1 MNSNFEYYKIFYYV
15 AKYENLTKA
24 ATVLKTSQ
32 PAVTRTIHKLE
43 NELGCRLFTRSK
55 TGMQLT
61 PEGRTFY
68 GYVAAGCAQFFKG
81 ENDLS
86 NLISLE
92 NGTIYISATETALHC
107 YLFQAMEEFNSLY
120 PNVRFKILN
129 NSTTES
135 VNAVKEGKVDL
146 AFVSAN
152 LQVAKPLRM
161 KILRKYHDILISG
174 NRFGELKD
182 DGKEVSLKEL
192 VSYPWISLTAET
204 ITRRFLNEYFE
215 KNSLTFTPD
224 MELATT
230 DMILPA
236 VKHNLGLGFMPH
248 EEGHA
253 AALPLTEIV
262 SKLCTLV
269 EHNPD
274 AFERIVEQSYTTALG
289 SLDEECAFRNEI
301 ALLSVSSAV
310 LCWALKLL
318 KQPDSAQTTHEVCQ
332 AYINNCLS
340 EWDSSLDCNA
350 KEILHKALFSASEA
364 GDIRFIRYE
373 EVDSSYDPE
382 RDIVQKK
389 DAFLLKGSL
398 LKSLLHEYAP
408 GYSASD
414 VISRLQSEHLLSE
427 FSSAKKIR
435 INSGTY
441 VDARLL
447 TLKSSCLT
455 EYEDSD

>member
-24 ATVLKTSQ
+24 ATALKTSQ

-43 NELGCRLFTRSK
+43 GELGCRLFTRSK
-55 TGMQLT
+55 TGMKLT

-161 KILRKYHDILISG
+161 KILRKYRDILIAG
-174 NRFGELKD
+174 MRFEELKA
-182 DGKEVSLKEL
+182 GKEELSLKEL

-215 KNSLTFTPD
+215 KNGLTFAPD

-236 VKHNLGLGFMPH
+236 VRHNLGPGFIPA
-248 EEGHA
+248 EFADAELKSGQVFEIKVKEK
-253 AALPLTEIV
+253 LP
-262 SKLCTLV
+262 
-269 EHNPD
+269 
-274 AFERIVEQSYTTALG
+274 ERNIILIYDMEYPQS
-289 SLDEECAFRNEI
+289 I
-301 ALLSVSSAV
+301 A
-310 LCWALKLL
+310 
-318 KQPDSAQTTHEVCQ
+318 
-332 AYINNCLS
+332 
-340 EWDSSLDCNA
+340 A
-350 KEILHKALFSASEA
+350 KEF
-364 GDIRFIRYE
+364 
-373 EVDSSYDPE
+373 
-382 RDIVQKK
+382 QK
-389 DAFLLKGSL
+389 FLKEKG
-398 LKSLLHEYAP
+398 
-408 GYSASD
+408 
-414 VISRLQSEHLLSE
+414 
-427 FSSAKKIR
+427 
-435 INSGTY
+435 N
-441 VDARLL
+441 
-447 TLKSSCLT
+447 
-455 EYEDSD
+455 

>member
-24 ATVLKTSQ
+24 ATALKTSQ

-43 NELGCRLFTRSK
+43 GELGCRLFTRSK
-55 TGMQLT
+55 TGMKLT

-161 KILRKYHDILISG
+161 KILRKYRDILIAG
-174 NRFGELKD
+174 MRFEELKA
-182 DGKEVSLKEL
+182 GKEELSLKEL

-215 KNSLTFTPD
+215 KNGLTFAPD

-236 VKHNLGLGFMPH
+236 VRHNLGLGFIPA
-248 EEGHA
+248 EFADAELKSGQVFEIKIKEK
-253 AALPLTEIV
+253 LPERNIV
-262 SKLCTLV
+262 LIYDM
-269 EHNPD
+269 EYP
-274 AFERIVEQSYTTALG
+274 QS
-289 SLDEECAFRNEI
+289 I
-301 ALLSVSSAV
+301 A
-310 LCWALKLL
+310 
-318 KQPDSAQTTHEVCQ
+318 
-332 AYINNCLS
+332 
-340 EWDSSLDCNA
+340 A
-350 KEILHKALFSASEA
+350 KEF
-364 GDIRFIRYE
+364 
-373 EVDSSYDPE
+373 
-382 RDIVQKK
+382 QK
-389 DAFLLKGSL
+389 FLKEKG
-398 LKSLLHEYAP
+398 
-408 GYSASD
+408 
-414 VISRLQSEHLLSE
+414 
-427 FSSAKKIR
+427 
-435 INSGTY
+435 N
-441 VDARLL
+441 
-447 TLKSSCLT
+447 
-455 EYEDSD
+455 

>member
-24 ATVLKTSQ
+24 ATALKTSQ

-43 NELGCRLFTRSK
+43 GELGCRLFTRSK
-55 TGMQLT
+55 TGMKLT

-161 KILRKYHDILISG
+161 KILRKYRDILIAG
-174 NRFGELKD
+174 MRFEELKA
-182 DGKEVSLKEL
+182 GKEELSLKEL

-215 KNSLTFTPD
+215 KNGLTFAPD

-236 VKHNLGLGFMPH
+236 VRHNLGLGFIPA
-248 EEGHA
+248 EFADPELKSGQVFEIKVKEK
-253 AALPLTEIV
+253 LPERNIV
-262 SKLCTLV
+262 LIYDM
-269 EHNPD
+269 EYP
-274 AFERIVEQSYTTALG
+274 QS
-289 SLDEECAFRNEI
+289 I
-301 ALLSVSSAV
+301 A
-310 LCWALKLL
+310 
-318 KQPDSAQTTHEVCQ
+318 
-332 AYINNCLS
+332 
-340 EWDSSLDCNA
+340 A
-350 KEILHKALFSASEA
+350 KEF
-364 GDIRFIRYE
+364 
-373 EVDSSYDPE
+373 
-382 RDIVQKK
+382 QK
-389 DAFLLKGSL
+389 FLKEKG
-398 LKSLLHEYAP
+398 
-408 GYSASD
+408 
-414 VISRLQSEHLLSE
+414 
-427 FSSAKKIR
+427 
-435 INSGTY
+435 N
-441 VDARLL
+441 
-447 TLKSSCLT
+447 
-455 EYEDSD
+455 

>member
-24 ATVLKTSQ
+24 ATALKSSQ

-43 NELGCRLFTRSK
+43 GELGCRLFTRSK
-55 TGMQLT
+55 TGMKLT

-161 KILRKYHDILISG
+161 KILRKYRDILIAG
-174 NRFGELKD
+174 MRFEELKA
-182 DGKEVSLKEL
+182 GKEELSLKEL

-215 KNSLTFTPD
+215 KNGLTFAPD

-236 VKHNLGLGFMPH
+236 VRHNLGLGFIPA
-248 EEGHA
+248 EFADAELKSGQVFEIKVKEK
-253 AALPLTEIV
+253 LPERNIILIYDTEY
-262 SKLCTLV
+262 
-269 EHNPD
+269 P
-274 AFERIVEQSYTTALG
+274 QS
-289 SLDEECAFRNEI
+289 I
-301 ALLSVSSAV
+301 A
-310 LCWALKLL
+310 
-318 KQPDSAQTTHEVCQ
+318 
-332 AYINNCLS
+332 
-340 EWDSSLDCNA
+340 A
-350 KEILHKALFSASEA
+350 KEF
-364 GDIRFIRYE
+364 
-373 EVDSSYDPE
+373 
-382 RDIVQKK
+382 QK
-389 DAFLLKGSL
+389 FLKEKG
-398 LKSLLHEYAP
+398 
-408 GYSASD
+408 
-414 VISRLQSEHLLSE
+414 
-427 FSSAKKIR
+427 
-435 INSGTY
+435 N
-441 VDARLL
+441 
-447 TLKSSCLT
+447 
-455 EYEDSD
+455 

>member
-1 MNSNFEYYKIFYYV
+1 MNSNFEYYNIFYYV

-24 ATVLKTSQ
+24 ATALKTSQ

-43 NELGCRLFTRSK
+43 GELGCRLFTRSK
-55 TGMQLT
+55 TGMKLT

-161 KILRKYHDILISG
+161 KILRKYRDILIAG
-174 NRFGELKD
+174 LRFEELKA
-182 DGKEVSLKEL
+182 GKEELSLKEL

-215 KNSLTFTPD
+215 KNGLTFAPD

-236 VKHNLGLGFMPH
+236 VRHNLGLGFIPA
-248 EEGHA
+248 EFADAELKSGQVFEIKVKEK
-253 AALPLTEIV
+253 LP
-262 SKLCTLV
+262 
-269 EHNPD
+269 
-274 AFERIVEQSYTTALG
+274 ERNIILIYDMEYPQS
-289 SLDEECAFRNEI
+289 I
-301 ALLSVSSAV
+301 A
-310 LCWALKLL
+310 
-318 KQPDSAQTTHEVCQ
+318 
-332 AYINNCLS
+332 
-340 EWDSSLDCNA
+340 A
-350 KEILHKALFSASEA
+350 KEF
-364 GDIRFIRYE
+364 
-373 EVDSSYDPE
+373 
-382 RDIVQKK
+382 QK
-389 DAFLLKGSL
+389 FLKEKG
-398 LKSLLHEYAP
+398 
-408 GYSASD
+408 
-414 VISRLQSEHLLSE
+414 
-427 FSSAKKIR
+427 
-435 INSGTY
+435 N
-441 VDARLL
+441 
-447 TLKSSCLT
+447 
-455 EYEDSD
+455 

>member
-24 ATVLKTSQ
+24 ATALKTSQ

-43 NELGCRLFTRSK
+43 GELGCRLFTRSK
-55 TGMQLT
+55 TGMKLT

-161 KILRKYHDILISG
+161 KILRKYRDILIAG
-174 NRFGELKD
+174 MRFEELKA
-182 DGKEVSLKEL
+182 GKEELSLKEL

-215 KNSLTFTPD
+215 KNGLTFAPD

-236 VKHNLGLGFMPH
+236 VRHNLGLGFIPA
-248 EEGHA
+248 EFADVELKSGQVFEIKVKEK
-253 AALPLTEIV
+253 LPERNIV
-262 SKLCTLV
+262 LIYDM
-269 EHNPD
+269 EYP
-274 AFERIVEQSYTTALG
+274 QS
-289 SLDEECAFRNEI
+289 I
-301 ALLSVSSAV
+301 A
-310 LCWALKLL
+310 
-318 KQPDSAQTTHEVCQ
+318 
-332 AYINNCLS
+332 
-340 EWDSSLDCNA
+340 A
-350 KEILHKALFSASEA
+350 KEF
-364 GDIRFIRYE
+364 
-373 EVDSSYDPE
+373 
-382 RDIVQKK
+382 QK
-389 DAFLLKGSL
+389 FLKEKG
-398 LKSLLHEYAP
+398 
-408 GYSASD
+408 
-414 VISRLQSEHLLSE
+414 
-427 FSSAKKIR
+427 
-435 INSGTY
+435 N
-441 VDARLL
+441 
-447 TLKSSCLT
+447 
-455 EYEDSD
+455 

>member
-24 ATVLKTSQ
+24 ATALKTSQ

-43 NELGCRLFTRSK
+43 GELGCRLFTRSK
-55 TGMQLT
+55 TGMKLT

-161 KILRKYHDILISG
+161 KILRKYRDILIAG
-174 NRFGELKD
+174 KRFEELKA
-182 DGKEVSLKEL
+182 GKEELSLKEL

-204 ITRRFLNEYFE
+204 ISRRFLNEYFE
-215 KNSLTFTPD
+215 KYSLTFTPD

-236 VKHNLGLGFMPH
+236 VKHNLGLGFIPA
-248 EEGHA
+248 EFADSELKSGQVFEIKVKEK
-253 AALPLTEIV
+253 LP
-262 SKLCTLV
+262 
-269 EHNPD
+269 
-274 AFERIVEQSYTTALG
+274 ERNIILIYDMEYPQS
-289 SLDEECAFRNEI
+289 I
-301 ALLSVSSAV
+301 A
-310 LCWALKLL
+310 
-318 KQPDSAQTTHEVCQ
+318 
-332 AYINNCLS
+332 
-340 EWDSSLDCNA
+340 A
-350 KEILHKALFSASEA
+350 KEF
-364 GDIRFIRYE
+364 
-373 EVDSSYDPE
+373 
-382 RDIVQKK
+382 QK
-389 DAFLLKGSL
+389 FLKE
-398 LKSLLHEYAP
+398 KEM
-408 GYSASD
+408 
-414 VISRLQSEHLLSE
+414 
-427 FSSAKKIR
+427 
-435 INSGTY
+435 
-441 VDARLL
+441 
-447 TLKSSCLT
+447 
-455 EYEDSD
+455 

>member
-24 ATVLKTSQ
+24 ATALKTSQ

-43 NELGCRLFTRSK
+43 GELGCRLFTRSK
-55 TGMQLT
+55 TGMKLT

-161 KILRKYHDILISG
+161 KILRKYRDILIAG
-174 NRFGELKD
+174 KRFEELKA
-182 DGKEVSLKEL
+182 GKEELSLKEL

-236 VKHNLGLGFMPH
+236 VKHNLGLGFIPA
-248 EEGHA
+248 EFADSELKSGQVFEIKVKEK
-253 AALPLTEIV
+253 LP
-262 SKLCTLV
+262 
-269 EHNPD
+269 
-274 AFERIVEQSYTTALG
+274 ERNIILIYDKEYPQS
-289 SLDEECAFRNEI
+289 I
-301 ALLSVSSAV
+301 A
-310 LCWALKLL
+310 
-318 KQPDSAQTTHEVCQ
+318 
-332 AYINNCLS
+332 
-340 EWDSSLDCNA
+340 A
-350 KEILHKALFSASEA
+350 KEF
-364 GDIRFIRYE
+364 
-373 EVDSSYDPE
+373 
-382 RDIVQKK
+382 QK
-389 DAFLLKGSL
+389 FLKE
-398 LKSLLHEYAP
+398 KEM
-408 GYSASD
+408 
-414 VISRLQSEHLLSE
+414 
-427 FSSAKKIR
+427 
-435 INSGTY
+435 
-441 VDARLL
+441 
-447 TLKSSCLT
+447 
-455 EYEDSD
+455 

>member
-24 ATVLKTSQ
+24 ATALKTSQ

-43 NELGCRLFTRSK
+43 GELGCRLFTRSK
-55 TGMQLT
+55 TGMKLT

-161 KILRKYHDILISG
+161 KILRKYRDILIAG
-174 NRFGELKD
+174 KRFEELKA
-182 DGKEVSLKEL
+182 GKEELSLKEL

-204 ITRRFLNEYFE
+204 ISRRFLNEYFE

-224 MELATT
+224 MKLATT

-236 VKHNLGLGFMPH
+236 VKHNLGLGFIPA
-248 EEGHA
+248 EFADSELKSGQVFEIKVKEK
-253 AALPLTEIV
+253 LP
-262 SKLCTLV
+262 
-269 EHNPD
+269 
-274 AFERIVEQSYTTALG
+274 ERNIILIYDMEYPQS
-289 SLDEECAFRNEI
+289 I
-301 ALLSVSSAV
+301 A
-310 LCWALKLL
+310 
-318 KQPDSAQTTHEVCQ
+318 
-332 AYINNCLS
+332 
-340 EWDSSLDCNA
+340 A
-350 KEILHKALFSASEA
+350 KEF
-364 GDIRFIRYE
+364 
-373 EVDSSYDPE
+373 
-382 RDIVQKK
+382 QK
-389 DAFLLKGSL
+389 FLKE
-398 LKSLLHEYAP
+398 KEM
-408 GYSASD
+408 
-414 VISRLQSEHLLSE
+414 
-427 FSSAKKIR
+427 
-435 INSGTY
+435 
-441 VDARLL
+441 
-447 TLKSSCLT
+447 
-455 EYEDSD
+455 

>member
-24 ATVLKTSQ
+24 ATALKTSQ

-43 NELGCRLFTRSK
+43 GELGCRLFTRSK
-55 TGMQLT
+55 TGMKLT

-152 LQVAKPLRM
+152 LQVAKPLQM
-161 KILRKYHDILISG
+161 KILRKYRDILIAG
-174 NRFGELKD
+174 KRFEELKA
-182 DGKEVSLKEL
+182 GKEELSLKEL

-215 KNSLTFTPD
+215 KNGLTFAPD

-236 VKHNLGLGFMPH
+236 VRHNLGLGFIPA
-248 EEGHA
+248 EFADAELKSGQVFEIKVKEK
-253 AALPLTEIV
+253 LP
-262 SKLCTLV
+262 
-269 EHNPD
+269 
-274 AFERIVEQSYTTALG
+274 ERNIILIYDMEYPQS
-289 SLDEECAFRNEI
+289 I
-301 ALLSVSSAV
+301 A
-310 LCWALKLL
+310 
-318 KQPDSAQTTHEVCQ
+318 
-332 AYINNCLS
+332 
-340 EWDSSLDCNA
+340 A
-350 KEILHKALFSASEA
+350 KEF
-364 GDIRFIRYE
+364 
-373 EVDSSYDPE
+373 
-382 RDIVQKK
+382 QK
-389 DAFLLKGSL
+389 FLKEKG
-398 LKSLLHEYAP
+398 
-408 GYSASD
+408 
-414 VISRLQSEHLLSE
+414 
-427 FSSAKKIR
+427 
-435 INSGTY
+435 N
-441 VDARLL
+441 
-447 TLKSSCLT
+447 
-455 EYEDSD
+455 

>member
-1 MNSNFEYYKIFYYV
+1 MNSNYEYYKIFYYV

-24 ATVLKTSQ
+24 ATALKTSQ

-43 NELGCRLFTRSK
+43 GELGCRLFTRSK
-55 TGMQLT
+55 TGMKLT

-161 KILRKYHDILISG
+161 KILRKYRDILIAG
-174 NRFGELKD
+174 KRFEELKA
-182 DGKEVSLKEL
+182 GKEELSLKEL

-204 ITRRFLNEYFE
+204 ISRRFLNEYFE

-236 VKHNLGLGFMPH
+236 VKHNLGLGFIPA
-248 EEGHA
+248 EFADSELKSGQVFEIKVKEK
-253 AALPLTEIV
+253 LP
-262 SKLCTLV
+262 
-269 EHNPD
+269 
-274 AFERIVEQSYTTALG
+274 ERNIILIYDMEYPQS
-289 SLDEECAFRNEI
+289 I
-301 ALLSVSSAV
+301 A
-310 LCWALKLL
+310 
-318 KQPDSAQTTHEVCQ
+318 
-332 AYINNCLS
+332 
-340 EWDSSLDCNA
+340 A
-350 KEILHKALFSASEA
+350 KEF
-364 GDIRFIRYE
+364 
-373 EVDSSYDPE
+373 
-382 RDIVQKK
+382 QK
-389 DAFLLKGSL
+389 FLKE
-398 LKSLLHEYAP
+398 KEM
-408 GYSASD
+408 
-414 VISRLQSEHLLSE
+414 
-427 FSSAKKIR
+427 
-435 INSGTY
+435 
-441 VDARLL
+441 
-447 TLKSSCLT
+447 
-455 EYEDSD
+455 

>member
-24 ATVLKTSQ
+24 ATALKTSQ

-43 NELGCRLFTRSK
+43 GELGCRLFTRSK
-55 TGMQLT
+55 TGMKLT

-152 LQVAKPLRM
+152 LQVAKLLRM
-161 KILRKYHDILISG
+161 KILRKYRDILIAG
-174 NRFGELKD
+174 MRFEELKA
-182 DGKEVSLKEL
+182 GKEELSLKEL

-215 KNSLTFTPD
+215 KNGLTFAPD

-236 VKHNLGLGFMPH
+236 VRHNLGLGFIPA
-248 EEGHA
+248 EFADAELKSGQVFEIKVKEK
-253 AALPLTEIV
+253 LPERNIV
-262 SKLCTLV
+262 LIYDM
-269 EHNPD
+269 EYP
-274 AFERIVEQSYTTALG
+274 QS
-289 SLDEECAFRNEI
+289 I
-301 ALLSVSSAV
+301 A
-310 LCWALKLL
+310 
-318 KQPDSAQTTHEVCQ
+318 
-332 AYINNCLS
+332 
-340 EWDSSLDCNA
+340 A
-350 KEILHKALFSASEA
+350 KEF
-364 GDIRFIRYE
+364 
-373 EVDSSYDPE
+373 
-382 RDIVQKK
+382 QK
-389 DAFLLKGSL
+389 FLKEKG
-398 LKSLLHEYAP
+398 
-408 GYSASD
+408 
-414 VISRLQSEHLLSE
+414 
-427 FSSAKKIR
+427 
-435 INSGTY
+435 N
-441 VDARLL
+441 
-447 TLKSSCLT
+447 
-455 EYEDSD
+455 

>member
-24 ATVLKTSQ
+24 ATALKTSQ

-43 NELGCRLFTRSK
+43 GELGCRLFTRSK
-55 TGMQLT
+55 TGMKLT

-161 KILRKYHDILISG
+161 KILRKYRDILIAG
-174 NRFGELKD
+174 KRFEELKA
-182 DGKEVSLKEL
+182 GKEELSLKEL

-236 VKHNLGLGFMPH
+236 VRHNLGLGFIPA
-248 EEGHA
+248 EFADSEFKSGQVFEIKVKEK
-253 AALPLTEIV
+253 LPERNIILIYD
-262 SKLCTLV
+262 V
-269 EHNPD
+269 EYP
-274 AFERIVEQSYTTALG
+274 QS
-289 SLDEECAFRNEI
+289 I
-301 ALLSVSSAV
+301 A
-310 LCWALKLL
+310 
-318 KQPDSAQTTHEVCQ
+318 
-332 AYINNCLS
+332 
-340 EWDSSLDCNA
+340 A
-350 KEILHKALFSASEA
+350 KEF
-364 GDIRFIRYE
+364 
-373 EVDSSYDPE
+373 
-382 RDIVQKK
+382 QK
-389 DAFLLKGSL
+389 FLKE
-398 LKSLLHEYAP
+398 KEM
-408 GYSASD
+408 
-414 VISRLQSEHLLSE
+414 
-427 FSSAKKIR
+427 
-435 INSGTY
+435 
-441 VDARLL
+441 
-447 TLKSSCLT
+447 
-455 EYEDSD
+455 

>member
-24 ATVLKTSQ
+24 ATALKTSQ

-43 NELGCRLFTRSK
+43 GELGCRLFTRSK
-55 TGMQLT
+55 TGMKLT

-161 KILRKYHDILISG
+161 KILRKDRDILIAG
-174 NRFGELKD
+174 MRFEELKA
-182 DGKEVSLKEL
+182 GKEELSLKEL

-215 KNSLTFTPD
+215 KNGLTFAPD

-236 VKHNLGLGFMPH
+236 VRHNLGLGFIPA
-248 EEGHA
+248 EFADAELKSGQVFEIKVKEK
-253 AALPLTEIV
+253 LPERNIV
-262 SKLCTLV
+262 LIYDM
-269 EHNPD
+269 EYP
-274 AFERIVEQSYTTALG
+274 QS
-289 SLDEECAFRNEI
+289 I
-301 ALLSVSSAV
+301 A
-310 LCWALKLL
+310 
-318 KQPDSAQTTHEVCQ
+318 
-332 AYINNCLS
+332 
-340 EWDSSLDCNA
+340 A
-350 KEILHKALFSASEA
+350 KEF
-364 GDIRFIRYE
+364 
-373 EVDSSYDPE
+373 
-382 RDIVQKK
+382 QK
-389 DAFLLKGSL
+389 FLKEKG
-398 LKSLLHEYAP
+398 
-408 GYSASD
+408 
-414 VISRLQSEHLLSE
+414 
-427 FSSAKKIR
+427 
-435 INSGTY
+435 N
-441 VDARLL
+441 
-447 TLKSSCLT
+447 
-455 EYEDSD
+455 

>member
-1 MNSNFEYYKIFYYV
+1 MNSNFEYYKVFYYV

-24 ATVLKTSQ
+24 SSVLKTSQ
-32 PAVTRTIHKLE
+32 PAVTRTIHNLE

-55 TGMQLT
+55 TGMKLT

-161 KILRKYHDILISG
+161 KILRKYRDILIAG
-174 NRFGELKD
+174 MRFEELKA
-182 DGKEVSLKEL
+182 GKEELSLKEL

-215 KNSLTFTPD
+215 KNGLTFAPD

-236 VKHNLGLGFMPH
+236 VRHNLGLGFIPA
-248 EEGHA
+248 EFADAELKSGQVFEIKVKEK
-253 AALPLTEIV
+253 LP
-262 SKLCTLV
+262 
-269 EHNPD
+269 
-274 AFERIVEQSYTTALG
+274 ERNIILIYDMEYPQS
-289 SLDEECAFRNEI
+289 I
-301 ALLSVSSAV
+301 A
-310 LCWALKLL
+310 
-318 KQPDSAQTTHEVCQ
+318 
-332 AYINNCLS
+332 
-340 EWDSSLDCNA
+340 A
-350 KEILHKALFSASEA
+350 KEF
-364 GDIRFIRYE
+364 
-373 EVDSSYDPE
+373 
-382 RDIVQKK
+382 QK
-389 DAFLLKGSL
+389 FLKEKG
-398 LKSLLHEYAP
+398 
-408 GYSASD
+408 
-414 VISRLQSEHLLSE
+414 
-427 FSSAKKIR
+427 
-435 INSGTY
+435 N
-441 VDARLL
+441 
-447 TLKSSCLT
+447 
-455 EYEDSD
+455 

>member
-15 AKYENLTKA
+15 AKYENLPKA
-24 ATVLKTSQ
+24 ATVLKPSQ

-236 VKHNLGLGFMPH
+236 VRHNLGLGFIPA
-248 EEGHA
+248 EFADSELKSGQVFEIKVKEK
-253 AALPLTEIV
+253 LP
-262 SKLCTLV
+262 
-269 EHNPD
+269 
-274 AFERIVEQSYTTALG
+274 ERNIILIYDMEYPQS
-289 SLDEECAFRNEI
+289 I
-301 ALLSVSSAV
+301 A
-310 LCWALKLL
+310 
-318 KQPDSAQTTHEVCQ
+318 
-332 AYINNCLS
+332 
-340 EWDSSLDCNA
+340 A
-350 KEILHKALFSASEA
+350 KEF
-364 GDIRFIRYE
+364 
-373 EVDSSYDPE
+373 
-382 RDIVQKK
+382 QK
-389 DAFLLKGSL
+389 FLKE
-398 LKSLLHEYAP
+398 KEM
-408 GYSASD
+408 
-414 VISRLQSEHLLSE
+414 
-427 FSSAKKIR
+427 
-435 INSGTY
+435 
-441 VDARLL
+441 
-447 TLKSSCLT
+447 
-455 EYEDSD
+455 

>member
-24 ATVLKTSQ
+24 ATALKTSQ

-43 NELGCRLFTRSK
+43 GELGCRLFTRSK
-55 TGMQLT
+55 TGMKLT

-146 AFVSAN
+146 PFVSAN

-161 KILRKYHDILISG
+161 KILRKYRDILIAG
-174 NRFGELKD
+174 KRFEELKA
-182 DGKEVSLKEL
+182 GKEELSLKEL

-204 ITRRFLNEYFE
+204 ISRRFLNEYFE

-236 VKHNLGLGFMPH
+236 VKHNLGLGFIPA
-248 EEGHA
+248 EFADSELKSGQVFEIKVKEK
-253 AALPLTEIV
+253 LP
-262 SKLCTLV
+262 
-269 EHNPD
+269 
-274 AFERIVEQSYTTALG
+274 ERNIILIYDMEYPQS
-289 SLDEECAFRNEI
+289 I
-301 ALLSVSSAV
+301 A
-310 LCWALKLL
+310 
-318 KQPDSAQTTHEVCQ
+318 
-332 AYINNCLS
+332 
-340 EWDSSLDCNA
+340 A
-350 KEILHKALFSASEA
+350 KEF
-364 GDIRFIRYE
+364 
-373 EVDSSYDPE
+373 
-382 RDIVQKK
+382 QK
-389 DAFLLKGSL
+389 FLKE
-398 LKSLLHEYAP
+398 KEM
-408 GYSASD
+408 
-414 VISRLQSEHLLSE
+414 
-427 FSSAKKIR
+427 
-435 INSGTY
+435 
-441 VDARLL
+441 
-447 TLKSSCLT
+447 
-455 EYEDSD
+455 

>member
-24 ATVLKTSQ
+24 ATALKTSQ

-43 NELGCRLFTRSK
+43 GELGCRLFTRSK
-55 TGMQLT
+55 TGMKLT

-161 KILRKYHDILISG
+161 KILRKYRDILIAG
-174 NRFGELKD
+174 MRFEELKA
-182 DGKEVSLKEL
+182 GKEELSLKEL

-215 KNSLTFTPD
+215 KNGLTFAPD

-236 VKHNLGLGFMPH
+236 VRHNLGLGFIPA
-248 EEGHA
+248 EFADAELKSGQVFEIKVKEK
-253 AALPLTEIV
+253 LP
-262 SKLCTLV
+262 
-269 EHNPD
+269 
-274 AFERIVEQSYTTALG
+274 ERNIILIYDMEYPQS
-289 SLDEECAFRNEI
+289 I
-301 ALLSVSSAV
+301 A
-310 LCWALKLL
+310 
-318 KQPDSAQTTHEVCQ
+318 
-332 AYINNCLS
+332 
-340 EWDSSLDCNA
+340 A
-350 KEILHKALFSASEA
+350 KEFQKFLKESAN
-364 GDIRFIRYE
+364 Y
-373 EVDSSYDPE
+373 
-382 RDIVQKK
+382 KK
-389 DAFLLKGSL
+389 
-398 LKSLLHEYAP
+398 
-408 GYSASD
+408 
-414 VISRLQSEHLLSE
+414 
-427 FSSAKKIR
+427 
-435 INSGTY
+435 
-441 VDARLL
+441 
-447 TLKSSCLT
+447 
-455 EYEDSD
+455 

>member
-24 ATVLKTSQ
+24 ATALKTSQ

-43 NELGCRLFTRSK
+43 GELGCRLFTRSK
-55 TGMQLT
+55 TGMKLT

-161 KILRKYHDILISG
+161 KILRKYRDILIAG
-174 NRFGELKD
+174 MRFEELKA
-182 DGKEVSLKEL
+182 GKEELSLKEL

-204 ITRRFLNEYFE
+204 ITRRLLNEYFE
-215 KNSLTFTPD
+215 KNGLTFAPD

-236 VKHNLGLGFMPH
+236 VRHNLGLGFIPA
-248 EEGHA
+248 EFADAELKSGQVFEIKVKEK
-253 AALPLTEIV
+253 LPERNIV
-262 SKLCTLV
+262 LIYDM
-269 EHNPD
+269 EYP
-274 AFERIVEQSYTTALG
+274 QS
-289 SLDEECAFRNEI
+289 I
-301 ALLSVSSAV
+301 A
-310 LCWALKLL
+310 
-318 KQPDSAQTTHEVCQ
+318 
-332 AYINNCLS
+332 
-340 EWDSSLDCNA
+340 A
-350 KEILHKALFSASEA
+350 KEF
-364 GDIRFIRYE
+364 
-373 EVDSSYDPE
+373 
-382 RDIVQKK
+382 QK
-389 DAFLLKGSL
+389 FLKEKG
-398 LKSLLHEYAP
+398 
-408 GYSASD
+408 
-414 VISRLQSEHLLSE
+414 
-427 FSSAKKIR
+427 
-435 INSGTY
+435 N
-441 VDARLL
+441 
-447 TLKSSCLT
+447 
-455 EYEDSD
+455 

>member
-24 ATVLKTSQ
+24 AMALKTSQ

-43 NELGCRLFTRSK
+43 GELGCRLFTRSK
-55 TGMQLT
+55 TGMKLT

-161 KILRKYHDILISG
+161 KILRKYRDILIAG
-174 NRFGELKD
+174 KRFEELKA
-182 DGKEVSLKEL
+182 GKEELSLKEL

-204 ITRRFLNEYFE
+204 ISRRFLNEYFE

-236 VKHNLGLGFMPH
+236 VKHNLGLGFIPA
-248 EEGHA
+248 EFADSELKSGQVFEIKVKEK
-253 AALPLTEIV
+253 LP
-262 SKLCTLV
+262 
-269 EHNPD
+269 
-274 AFERIVEQSYTTALG
+274 ERNIILIYDMEYPQS
-289 SLDEECAFRNEI
+289 I
-301 ALLSVSSAV
+301 A
-310 LCWALKLL
+310 
-318 KQPDSAQTTHEVCQ
+318 
-332 AYINNCLS
+332 
-340 EWDSSLDCNA
+340 A
-350 KEILHKALFSASEA
+350 KEF
-364 GDIRFIRYE
+364 
-373 EVDSSYDPE
+373 
-382 RDIVQKK
+382 QK
-389 DAFLLKGSL
+389 FLKE
-398 LKSLLHEYAP
+398 KEM
-408 GYSASD
+408 
-414 VISRLQSEHLLSE
+414 
-427 FSSAKKIR
+427 
-435 INSGTY
+435 
-441 VDARLL
+441 
-447 TLKSSCLT
+447 
-455 EYEDSD
+455 

>member
-24 ATVLKTSQ
+24 ATALKTSQ

-43 NELGCRLFTRSK
+43 GELGCRLFTRSK
-55 TGMQLT
+55 TGMKLT

-161 KILRKYHDILISG
+161 KILRKYRDILIAG
-174 NRFGELKD
+174 MRFEELKA
-182 DGKEVSLKEL
+182 GKEELSLKEL

-236 VKHNLGLGFMPH
+236 VRHNLGLGFIPA
-248 EEGHA
+248 EFADAELKSGQVFEIKVKEK
-253 AALPLTEIV
+253 LP
-262 SKLCTLV
+262 
-269 EHNPD
+269 
-274 AFERIVEQSYTTALG
+274 ERNIILIYDMEYPQS
-289 SLDEECAFRNEI
+289 I
-301 ALLSVSSAV
+301 A
-310 LCWALKLL
+310 
-318 KQPDSAQTTHEVCQ
+318 
-332 AYINNCLS
+332 
-340 EWDSSLDCNA
+340 A
-350 KEILHKALFSASEA
+350 KEF
-364 GDIRFIRYE
+364 
-373 EVDSSYDPE
+373 
-382 RDIVQKK
+382 QK
-389 DAFLLKGSL
+389 FLKEKG
-398 LKSLLHEYAP
+398 
-408 GYSASD
+408 
-414 VISRLQSEHLLSE
+414 
-427 FSSAKKIR
+427 
-435 INSGTY
+435 N
-441 VDARLL
+441 
-447 TLKSSCLT
+447 
-455 EYEDSD
+455 

>member
-24 ATVLKTSQ
+24 ATALKTSQ

-43 NELGCRLFTRSK
+43 GELGCRLFTRSK
-55 TGMQLT
+55 TGMKLT

-161 KILRKYHDILISG
+161 KILRKYRDILIAG
-174 NRFGELKD
+174 MRFEELKA
-182 DGKEVSLKEL
+182 GKEELSLKEL

-215 KNSLTFTPD
+215 KNGLTFAPD

-236 VKHNLGLGFMPH
+236 VRHNLGLGCIPAEFADA
-248 EEGHA
+248 ELKSGQVFEIKVKEK
-253 AALPLTEIV
+253 LPERNIILIYDTEY
-262 SKLCTLV
+262 
-269 EHNPD
+269 P
-274 AFERIVEQSYTTALG
+274 QS
-289 SLDEECAFRNEI
+289 I
-301 ALLSVSSAV
+301 A
-310 LCWALKLL
+310 
-318 KQPDSAQTTHEVCQ
+318 
-332 AYINNCLS
+332 
-340 EWDSSLDCNA
+340 A
-350 KEILHKALFSASEA
+350 KEF
-364 GDIRFIRYE
+364 
-373 EVDSSYDPE
+373 
-382 RDIVQKK
+382 QK
-389 DAFLLKGSL
+389 FLKEKG
-398 LKSLLHEYAP
+398 
-408 GYSASD
+408 
-414 VISRLQSEHLLSE
+414 
-427 FSSAKKIR
+427 
-435 INSGTY
+435 N
-441 VDARLL
+441 
-447 TLKSSCLT
+447 
-455 EYEDSD
+455 

>member
-24 ATVLKTSQ
+24 ATALKTSQ

-43 NELGCRLFTRSK
+43 GELGCRLFTRSK
-55 TGMQLT
+55 TGMKLT

-161 KILRKYHDILISG
+161 KILRKYRDILIAG
-174 NRFGELKD
+174 MRFEELKA
-182 DGKEVSLKEL
+182 GKEELSLKEL

-204 ITRRFLNEYFE
+204 ITRRFLKEYFE
-215 KNSLTFTPD
+215 KNGLTFAPD

-236 VKHNLGLGFMPH
+236 VRHNLGLGFIPA
-248 EEGHA
+248 EFADAELKSGQVFEIKVKEK
-253 AALPLTEIV
+253 LPERNIV
-262 SKLCTLV
+262 LIYDM
-269 EHNPD
+269 EYP
-274 AFERIVEQSYTTALG
+274 QS
-289 SLDEECAFRNEI
+289 I
-301 ALLSVSSAV
+301 A
-310 LCWALKLL
+310 
-318 KQPDSAQTTHEVCQ
+318 
-332 AYINNCLS
+332 
-340 EWDSSLDCNA
+340 A
-350 KEILHKALFSASEA
+350 KEF
-364 GDIRFIRYE
+364 
-373 EVDSSYDPE
+373 
-382 RDIVQKK
+382 QK
-389 DAFLLKGSL
+389 FLKEKG
-398 LKSLLHEYAP
+398 
-408 GYSASD
+408 
-414 VISRLQSEHLLSE
+414 
-427 FSSAKKIR
+427 
-435 INSGTY
+435 N
-441 VDARLL
+441 
-447 TLKSSCLT
+447 
-455 EYEDSD
+455 

>member
-24 ATVLKTSQ
+24 ATALKTSQ

-43 NELGCRLFTRSK
+43 GELGCRLFTRSK
-55 TGMQLT
+55 TGMKLT

-161 KILRKYHDILISG
+161 KILRKYRDILIAG
-174 NRFGELKD
+174 MRFEELKA
-182 DGKEVSLKEL
+182 GKEELSLKEL

-215 KNSLTFTPD
+215 KNGLTFAPD

-236 VKHNLGLGFMPH
+236 VRHNLGLGFIPA
-248 EEGHA
+248 EFADAELKSGQVFEIKVKEN
-253 AALPLTEIV
+253 LPERNIV
-262 SKLCTLV
+262 LIYDM
-269 EHNPD
+269 EYP
-274 AFERIVEQSYTTALG
+274 QS
-289 SLDEECAFRNEI
+289 I
-301 ALLSVSSAV
+301 A
-310 LCWALKLL
+310 
-318 KQPDSAQTTHEVCQ
+318 
-332 AYINNCLS
+332 
-340 EWDSSLDCNA
+340 A
-350 KEILHKALFSASEA
+350 KEFQKFLKEKDNESAN
-364 GDIRFIRYE
+364 Y
-373 EVDSSYDPE
+373 
-382 RDIVQKK
+382 KK
-389 DAFLLKGSL
+389 
-398 LKSLLHEYAP
+398 
-408 GYSASD
+408 
-414 VISRLQSEHLLSE
+414 
-427 FSSAKKIR
+427 
-435 INSGTY
+435 
-441 VDARLL
+441 
-447 TLKSSCLT
+447 
-455 EYEDSD
+455 

>member
-1 MNSNFEYYKIFYYV
+1 MYSNFEYYKIFYYV

-24 ATVLKTSQ
+24 ATALKTSQ

-43 NELGCRLFTRSK
+43 GELGCRLFTRSK
-55 TGMQLT
+55 TGMKLT

-161 KILRKYHDILISG
+161 KILRKYRDILIAG
-174 NRFGELKD
+174 KRFEELKA
-182 DGKEVSLKEL
+182 GKEELSLKEL

-204 ITRRFLNEYFE
+204 ISRRFLNEYFE

-236 VKHNLGLGFMPH
+236 VKHNLGLGFIPA
-248 EEGHA
+248 EFADSELKSGQVFEIKVKEK
-253 AALPLTEIV
+253 LP
-262 SKLCTLV
+262 
-269 EHNPD
+269 
-274 AFERIVEQSYTTALG
+274 ERNIILIYDMEYPQS
-289 SLDEECAFRNEI
+289 I
-301 ALLSVSSAV
+301 A
-310 LCWALKLL
+310 
-318 KQPDSAQTTHEVCQ
+318 
-332 AYINNCLS
+332 
-340 EWDSSLDCNA
+340 A
-350 KEILHKALFSASEA
+350 KEF
-364 GDIRFIRYE
+364 
-373 EVDSSYDPE
+373 
-382 RDIVQKK
+382 QK
-389 DAFLLKGSL
+389 FLKE
-398 LKSLLHEYAP
+398 KEM
-408 GYSASD
+408 
-414 VISRLQSEHLLSE
+414 
-427 FSSAKKIR
+427 
-435 INSGTY
+435 
-441 VDARLL
+441 
-447 TLKSSCLT
+447 
-455 EYEDSD
+455 

>member
-24 ATVLKTSQ
+24 ATALKTSQ

-43 NELGCRLFTRSK
+43 GELGCRLFTRSK
-55 TGMQLT
+55 TGMKLT

-161 KILRKYHDILISG
+161 KILRKYRDILIAG
-174 NRFGELKD
+174 KRFEELKA
-182 DGKEVSLKEL
+182 GKEELSLKEL

-215 KNSLTFTPD
+215 KNGLTFAPD

-236 VKHNLGLGFMPH
+236 VRHNLGLGFIPA
-248 EEGHA
+248 EFADAELKSGQVFEIKVKEK
-253 AALPLTEIV
+253 LP
-262 SKLCTLV
+262 
-269 EHNPD
+269 
-274 AFERIVEQSYTTALG
+274 ERNIILIYDMEYPQS
-289 SLDEECAFRNEI
+289 I
-301 ALLSVSSAV
+301 A
-310 LCWALKLL
+310 
-318 KQPDSAQTTHEVCQ
+318 
-332 AYINNCLS
+332 
-340 EWDSSLDCNA
+340 A
-350 KEILHKALFSASEA
+350 KEF
-364 GDIRFIRYE
+364 
-373 EVDSSYDPE
+373 
-382 RDIVQKK
+382 QK
-389 DAFLLKGSL
+389 FL
-398 LKSLLHEYAP
+398 
-408 GYSASD
+408 
-414 VISRLQSEHLLSE
+414 
-427 FSSAKKIR
+427 
-435 INSGTY
+435 
-441 VDARLL
+441 
-447 TLKSSCLT
+447 
-455 EYEDSD
+455 

>member
-24 ATVLKTSQ
+24 ATALKTSQ

-161 KILRKYHDILISG
+161 KILRKYRDILIAG
-174 NRFGELKD
+174 MRFEELKA
-182 DGKEVSLKEL
+182 GKEELSLKEL

-215 KNSLTFTPD
+215 KNGLTFAPD

-236 VKHNLGLGFMPH
+236 VRHNLGLGFIPA
-248 EEGHA
+248 EFADAELKSGQVFEIKVKEK
-253 AALPLTEIV
+253 LP
-262 SKLCTLV
+262 
-269 EHNPD
+269 
-274 AFERIVEQSYTTALG
+274 ERNIILIYDMEYPQS
-289 SLDEECAFRNEI
+289 I
-301 ALLSVSSAV
+301 A
-310 LCWALKLL
+310 
-318 KQPDSAQTTHEVCQ
+318 
-332 AYINNCLS
+332 
-340 EWDSSLDCNA
+340 A
-350 KEILHKALFSASEA
+350 KEF
-364 GDIRFIRYE
+364 
-373 EVDSSYDPE
+373 
-382 RDIVQKK
+382 QK
-389 DAFLLKGSL
+389 FLKEKG
-398 LKSLLHEYAP
+398 
-408 GYSASD
+408 
-414 VISRLQSEHLLSE
+414 
-427 FSSAKKIR
+427 
-435 INSGTY
+435 N
-441 VDARLL
+441 
-447 TLKSSCLT
+447 
-455 EYEDSD
+455 

>member
-24 ATVLKTSQ
+24 ATALKTSQ

-43 NELGCRLFTRSK
+43 GELGCRLFTRSK
-55 TGMQLT
+55 TGMKLT

-161 KILRKYHDILISG
+161 KILRKYRDILIAG
-174 NRFGELKD
+174 KRFEELKA
-182 DGKEVSLKEL
+182 GKEELSLKEL

-204 ITRRFLNEYFE
+204 ISRRFLNEYFE

-236 VKHNLGLGFMPH
+236 VRHNLGLGFIPA
-248 EEGHA
+248 EFADSELKSGQVFEIKVKEK
-253 AALPLTEIV
+253 LP
-262 SKLCTLV
+262 
-269 EHNPD
+269 
-274 AFERIVEQSYTTALG
+274 ERNIILIYDMEYPQS
-289 SLDEECAFRNEI
+289 I
-301 ALLSVSSAV
+301 A
-310 LCWALKLL
+310 
-318 KQPDSAQTTHEVCQ
+318 
-332 AYINNCLS
+332 
-340 EWDSSLDCNA
+340 A
-350 KEILHKALFSASEA
+350 KEF
-364 GDIRFIRYE
+364 
-373 EVDSSYDPE
+373 
-382 RDIVQKK
+382 QK
-389 DAFLLKGSL
+389 FLKE
-398 LKSLLHEYAP
+398 KEM
-408 GYSASD
+408 
-414 VISRLQSEHLLSE
+414 
-427 FSSAKKIR
+427 
-435 INSGTY
+435 
-441 VDARLL
+441 
-447 TLKSSCLT
+447 
-455 EYEDSD
+455 

>member
-24 ATVLKTSQ
+24 ATALKTSQ

-43 NELGCRLFTRSK
+43 GELGCRLFTRSK
-55 TGMQLT
+55 TGMKLT

-92 NGTIYISATETALHC
+92 NGSIYISATETALHC

-161 KILRKYHDILISG
+161 KILRKYRDILIAG
-174 NRFGELKD
+174 MRFEELKA
-182 DGKEVSLKEL
+182 GKEELSLKEL

-215 KNSLTFTPD
+215 KNGLTFAPD

-236 VKHNLGLGFMPH
+236 VRHNLGLGFIPA
-248 EEGHA
+248 EFADAELKSGQVFEIKVKEK
-253 AALPLTEIV
+253 LPERNIILIYDTEY
-262 SKLCTLV
+262 
-269 EHNPD
+269 P
-274 AFERIVEQSYTTALG
+274 QS
-289 SLDEECAFRNEI
+289 I
-301 ALLSVSSAV
+301 A
-310 LCWALKLL
+310 
-318 KQPDSAQTTHEVCQ
+318 
-332 AYINNCLS
+332 
-340 EWDSSLDCNA
+340 A
-350 KEILHKALFSASEA
+350 KEF
-364 GDIRFIRYE
+364 
-373 EVDSSYDPE
+373 
-382 RDIVQKK
+382 QK
-389 DAFLLKGSL
+389 FLKEKG
-398 LKSLLHEYAP
+398 
-408 GYSASD
+408 
-414 VISRLQSEHLLSE
+414 
-427 FSSAKKIR
+427 
-435 INSGTY
+435 N
-441 VDARLL
+441 
-447 TLKSSCLT
+447 
-455 EYEDSD
+455 

>member
-24 ATVLKTSQ
+24 ATVLKPSQ

-236 VKHNLGLGFMPH
+236 VRHNLGLGFIPA
-248 EEGHA
+248 EFADSELKSGQVFEIKVKEK
-253 AALPLTEIV
+253 LP
-262 SKLCTLV
+262 
-269 EHNPD
+269 
-274 AFERIVEQSYTTALG
+274 ERNIILIYDMEYPQS
-289 SLDEECAFRNEI
+289 I
-301 ALLSVSSAV
+301 A
-310 LCWALKLL
+310 
-318 KQPDSAQTTHEVCQ
+318 
-332 AYINNCLS
+332 
-340 EWDSSLDCNA
+340 A
-350 KEILHKALFSASEA
+350 KEF
-364 GDIRFIRYE
+364 
-373 EVDSSYDPE
+373 
-382 RDIVQKK
+382 QK
-389 DAFLLKGSL
+389 FLKE
-398 LKSLLHEYAP
+398 KEM
-408 GYSASD
+408 
-414 VISRLQSEHLLSE
+414 
-427 FSSAKKIR
+427 
-435 INSGTY
+435 
-441 VDARLL
+441 
-447 TLKSSCLT
+447 
-455 EYEDSD
+455 

>member
-24 ATVLKTSQ
+24 ATALKTSQ

-43 NELGCRLFTRSK
+43 GELGCRLLTRSK
-55 TGMQLT
+55 TGMKLT

-161 KILRKYHDILISG
+161 KILRKYRDILIAG
-174 NRFGELKD
+174 MRFEELKA
-182 DGKEVSLKEL
+182 GKEELSLKEL

-215 KNSLTFTPD
+215 KNGLTFAPD

-236 VKHNLGLGFMPH
+236 VRHNLGLGFIPA
-248 EEGHA
+248 EFADAELKSGQVFEIKVKEK
-253 AALPLTEIV
+253 LPERNIV
-262 SKLCTLV
+262 LIYDM
-269 EHNPD
+269 EYP
-274 AFERIVEQSYTTALG
+274 QS
-289 SLDEECAFRNEI
+289 I
-301 ALLSVSSAV
+301 A
-310 LCWALKLL
+310 
-318 KQPDSAQTTHEVCQ
+318 
-332 AYINNCLS
+332 
-340 EWDSSLDCNA
+340 A
-350 KEILHKALFSASEA
+350 KEF
-364 GDIRFIRYE
+364 
-373 EVDSSYDPE
+373 
-382 RDIVQKK
+382 QK
-389 DAFLLKGSL
+389 FLKEKG
-398 LKSLLHEYAP
+398 
-408 GYSASD
+408 
-414 VISRLQSEHLLSE
+414 
-427 FSSAKKIR
+427 
-435 INSGTY
+435 N
-441 VDARLL
+441 
-447 TLKSSCLT
+447 
-455 EYEDSD
+455 

>member
-1 MNSNFEYYKIFYYV
+1 MNSNFEYYKVFYYV

-24 ATVLKTSQ
+24 SSVLKTSQ
-32 PAVTRTIHKLE
+32 PAVTRTIHNLE

-55 TGMQLT
+55 TGMKLT

-161 KILRKYHDILISG
+161 KILRKYRDILIAG
-174 NRFGELKD
+174 MRFEELKA
-182 DGKEVSLKEL
+182 GKEELSLKEL

-215 KNSLTFTPD
+215 KNGLTFAPD

-236 VKHNLGLGFMPH
+236 VRHNLGLGFIPA
-248 EEGHA
+248 EFADAELESGQVFEIKVKEK
-253 AALPLTEIV
+253 LP
-262 SKLCTLV
+262 
-269 EHNPD
+269 
-274 AFERIVEQSYTTALG
+274 ERNIILIYDMEYPQS
-289 SLDEECAFRNEI
+289 I
-301 ALLSVSSAV
+301 A
-310 LCWALKLL
+310 
-318 KQPDSAQTTHEVCQ
+318 
-332 AYINNCLS
+332 
-340 EWDSSLDCNA
+340 A
-350 KEILHKALFSASEA
+350 KEF
-364 GDIRFIRYE
+364 
-373 EVDSSYDPE
+373 
-382 RDIVQKK
+382 QK
-389 DAFLLKGSL
+389 FLKEKG
-398 LKSLLHEYAP
+398 
-408 GYSASD
+408 
-414 VISRLQSEHLLSE
+414 
-427 FSSAKKIR
+427 
-435 INSGTY
+435 N
-441 VDARLL
+441 
-447 TLKSSCLT
+447 
-455 EYEDSD
+455 

>member
-24 ATVLKTSQ
+24 ATALKTSQ

-43 NELGCRLFTRSK
+43 GELGCRLFTRSK
-55 TGMQLT
+55 TGMKLT

-161 KILRKYHDILISG
+161 KILRKYRDILIAG
-174 NRFGELKD
+174 MRFEELKA
-182 DGKEVSLKEL
+182 GKEELSLKEL
-192 VSYPWISLTAET
+192 LSYPWISLTAET

-215 KNSLTFTPD
+215 KNGLTFAPD

-236 VKHNLGLGFMPH
+236 VRHNLGLGFIPA
-248 EEGHA
+248 EFADAELKSGQVFEIKVKEK
-253 AALPLTEIV
+253 LP
-262 SKLCTLV
+262 
-269 EHNPD
+269 
-274 AFERIVEQSYTTALG
+274 ERNIILIYDMEYPQS
-289 SLDEECAFRNEI
+289 I
-301 ALLSVSSAV
+301 A
-310 LCWALKLL
+310 
-318 KQPDSAQTTHEVCQ
+318 
-332 AYINNCLS
+332 
-340 EWDSSLDCNA
+340 A
-350 KEILHKALFSASEA
+350 KEF
-364 GDIRFIRYE
+364 
-373 EVDSSYDPE
+373 
-382 RDIVQKK
+382 QK
-389 DAFLLKGSL
+389 FLKEKG
-398 LKSLLHEYAP
+398 
-408 GYSASD
+408 
-414 VISRLQSEHLLSE
+414 
-427 FSSAKKIR
+427 
-435 INSGTY
+435 N
-441 VDARLL
+441 
-447 TLKSSCLT
+447 
-455 EYEDSD
+455 

>member
-24 ATVLKTSQ
+24 AMALKTSQ

-43 NELGCRLFTRSK
+43 GELGCRLFTRSK
-55 TGMQLT
+55 TGMKLT

-152 LQVAKPLRM
+152 LQVAKPLQM
-161 KILRKYHDILISG
+161 KILRKYRDILIAG
-174 NRFGELKD
+174 MRFEELKA
-182 DGKEVSLKEL
+182 GKEELSLKEL

-215 KNSLTFTPD
+215 KNGLTFAPD

-236 VKHNLGLGFMPH
+236 VRHNLGLGFIPA
-248 EEGHA
+248 EFADAELKSGQVFEIKVKEK
-253 AALPLTEIV
+253 LP
-262 SKLCTLV
+262 
-269 EHNPD
+269 
-274 AFERIVEQSYTTALG
+274 ERNIILIYDMEYPQS
-289 SLDEECAFRNEI
+289 I
-301 ALLSVSSAV
+301 A
-310 LCWALKLL
+310 
-318 KQPDSAQTTHEVCQ
+318 
-332 AYINNCLS
+332 
-340 EWDSSLDCNA
+340 A
-350 KEILHKALFSASEA
+350 KEF
-364 GDIRFIRYE
+364 
-373 EVDSSYDPE
+373 
-382 RDIVQKK
+382 QK
-389 DAFLLKGSL
+389 FLKEKG
-398 LKSLLHEYAP
+398 
-408 GYSASD
+408 
-414 VISRLQSEHLLSE
+414 
-427 FSSAKKIR
+427 
-435 INSGTY
+435 N
-441 VDARLL
+441 
-447 TLKSSCLT
+447 
-455 EYEDSD
+455 